1 MLAAFRACMVSSW
14 LKNNILGTTKTRKGV
29 TLYEVKHQ
37 KIVDVVLALCCLSL
51 NLELLPFSS
60 ISFTNLSMYFVDRF
74 NFANVETI
82 VLTERNDPFC

>member
-1 MLAAFRACMVSSW
+1 MVSSW
-14 LKNNILGTTKTRKGV
+14 LKNSILGTTKTRKGV

-37 KIVDVVLALCCLSL
+37 KIADVKHQKIVDFVLVLCCLSL

-60 ISFTNLSMYFVDRF
+60 ISFTNLSMYFVDWF

-82 VLTERNDPFC
+82 VLTERNDLFC